1 MELSFNHLHSSVS
14 VSSTTSAPTVVRVA
28 EGRLVLRLP
37 ISVVQE
43 GPSVWDITPWR
54 VGLGLPQKLRL
65 DVSDRLLLLSW
76 GSRRRRELSP
86 LLLYPQVIGV
96 AAS

>member
-1 MELSFNHLHSSVS
+1 MS
-14 VSSTTSAPTVVRVA
+14 VSSAPSAPTVVRVA
-28 EGRLVLRLP
+28 EGWLVLRLP

-43 GPSVWDITPWR
+43 GSSVWDIAPWR
-54 VGLGLPQKLRL
+54 VGLGLPQKFRL

-76 GSRRRRELSP
+76 GSRRRRSRELFP
-86 LLLYPQVIGV
+86 LLLHPQVIRV

>member
-14 VSSTTSAPTVVRVA
+14 VSSAPTAVRVA
-28 EGRLVLRLP
+28 EGWLVLWLP

-65 DVSDRLLLLSW
+65 NVSDRLLLLSW
-76 GSRRRRELSP
+76 GSWRRQSRELFP
-86 LLLYPQVIGV
+86 LLLHPQVIGV
-96 AAS
+96 AVS